1 MEALLSASEDILI
14 PPLSLGLDKGASYIT
29 NRRQATYFSSVPSAS
44 YTGVQT
50 VKFNV
55 ASMTEFA
62 DPESLILSFDVVND
76 GAQPLTAATVGAHC
90 LFERYQCRISATEV
104 ENIDHY
110 ARTVE
115 SFTRLIPSEK
125 RMNDGALG
133 FGTQVTMTA
142 AAPALD
148 GNAAAAAA
156 YPVSPNLFQAQDHKA
171 KPIGANGRKRVFMK
185 LPLSGVWTAN
195 QKYIPLWALGAGGC
209 EILLSL
215 ARPENATVH
224 TLNGAAQSQQYHLED
239 IRCEV
244 DLVSID
250 SELMERYSR
259 NLQEGGS
266 LMIHTKLWNVT
277 QVFVQPN
284 AGDFEV
290 TLSKA
295 LSRLA
300 TMFMNFAPE
309 LTQDEQQAGR
319 MYANEFIMYPEAY
332 ETLESFVTV
341 GSKRYPEFAVKGV
354 TAHFW
359 KLLSSLGVAKSLAHT
374 VNTDVES
381 YCRNSFVT
389 GTDFEKCPLVASSGI
404 NTQGGSEVRAS
415 FEGFTDGAG
424 SSPRRAWVCLHS
436 EAIVEL
442 RATGAHLLD

>member
-14 PPLSLGLDKGASYIT
+14 PPLSLGLEKGASYIT
-29 NRRQATYFSSVPSAS
+29 NRRQATFFSSVPSAS

-50 VKFNV
+50 VKFNI

-62 DPESLILSFDVVND
+62 DPESLIISFDVVND
-76 GAQPLTAATVGAHC
+76 NAAPLSFATVGAHC
-90 LFERYQCRISATEV
+90 LFDRYQCRISATEI

-110 ARTVE
+110 GRTCE
-115 SFTRLIPSEK
+115 SFSRLIPTEK
-125 RMNDGALG
+125 RLNDGALG
-133 FGTQVTMTA
+133 FGTQTTLTA
-142 AAPALD
+142 AAPV
-148 GNAAAAAA
+148 GTGAAA
-156 YPVSPNLFQAQDHKA
+156 VSPNLFTALDHKA
-171 KPIGANGRKRVFMK
+171 KPIGGTARKRVYMK
-185 LPLSGVWTAN
+185 IPLSGVWSAN
-195 QKYIPLWALGAGGC
+195 QKYLPLWALGAGGV

-215 ARPENATVH
+215 ARPADATIHTIATVP
-224 TLNGAAQSQQYHLED
+224 QSQAYHLED

-266 LMIHTKLWNVT
+266 LMLHTKLWNVT

-300 TMFMNFAPE
+300 TMFVTFAPE
-309 LTQDEQQAGR
+309 LTDDERQAGEMYVNTFR
-319 MYANEFIMYPEAY
+319 MYPQAY
-332 ETLESFVTV
+332 ETLESFVMV
-341 GSKRYPEFAVKGV
+341 GSKRYPEFPVKGV

-381 YCRNSFVT
+381 YCRNSFVA

-404 NTQGGSEVRAS
+404 NTQGGSEIRAS
-415 FEGFTDGAG
+415 FKGFTDGVG
-424 SSPRRAWVCLHS
+424 SPRRAWVCLHS